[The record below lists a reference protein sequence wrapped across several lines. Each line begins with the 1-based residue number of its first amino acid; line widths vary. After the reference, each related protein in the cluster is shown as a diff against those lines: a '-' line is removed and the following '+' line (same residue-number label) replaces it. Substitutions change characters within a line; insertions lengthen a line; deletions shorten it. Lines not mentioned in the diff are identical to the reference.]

1 MKSDDTF
8 IDVLYC
14 NDEDEFE
21 PQFTMSQVT
30 QELDARSSKIT
41 YWCKRYKLDALVERI
56 NNKKDR
62 CFSIYEIKILRKIK
76 SLKDKDLNSKKI
88 EELIADDLEILKE
101 RKIKMAEETQKAEE
115 MIQYNQNEQIV
126 EMLASKLAEQFSNEM
141 MNMKNSI
148 VDELSVTITN
158 NIQEQLS
165 ESFKT
170 SSEATKE
177 QLNVL
182 EINLSSKIDN
192 ALEGQLDDLK
202 HTMDEQEKKFIEKD
216 LDRIELFKN
225 SMDEHKKVQEDLQ
238 KELEKEKN
246 KGFFKKLFNRKNE
259 KLS

>member
-126 EMLASKLAEQFSNEM
+126 EMLASRLAGQLSSQISNEM

-158 NIQEQLS
+158 NIQGQLS

-177 QLNVL
+177 QLNDL
-182 EINLSSKIDN
+182 EMNLSSKIDS
-192 ALEGQLDDLK
+192 ALEGQLDNLK
-202 HTMDEQEKKFIEKD
+202 HAIDEQEHKFIEKD

-225 SMDEHKKVQEDLQ
+225 SMEEHKKIQEEVE
-238 KELEKEKN
+238 KELEKERN
-246 KGFFKKLFNRKNE
+246 KGFFKRLFK
-259 KLS
+259 